1 MKFKDLAMETERG
14 GVGSQRVLSGLPSSE
29 PDTPR
34 PGFDSGFT
42 MVEIAICLAVI
53 GFALVAIIGVL
64 PTGMQVQRENREETL
79 INQDGAY
86 FMEAIRSGARGIEE
100 LPNYVMEI
108 KVVEDSPSGPTT
120 NEVPCPEK
128 VISGTNIIGALS
140 TPWGWP
146 PIPDCLPL
154 DQNRRVYRTQAKVR
168 SISGAAAEK
177 GDTNTITFEYI
188 LTSEIT
194 PFRTIDPALQPDVLA
209 FLTNYPQLNLQR
221 NLYEVRLTFRWPLL
235 INGTVGNGRKVFR
248 SMISGNFDTNEMG
261 YFFDGGSY
269 ARSGT
274 NAPFGP

>member
-100 LPNYVMEI
+100 LTNYVTEI
-108 KVVEDSPSGPTT
+108 MVTEADANGNPITPPVL
-120 NEVPCPEK
+120 CPEK
-128 VISGTNIIGALS
+128 IISGTNIIGALS
-140 TPWGWP
+140 TPQYWP

-154 DQNRRVYRTQAKVR
+154 DQNRLVYRTQAKVR

-188 LTSEIT
+188 LTSEIM
-194 PFRTIDPALQPDVLA
+194 PFQAIDPAII
-209 FLTNYPQLNLQR
+209 TNYPQLNLQR

-248 SMISGNFDTNEMG
+248 SMISGSFDTNEMG

-274 NAPFGP
+274 NAPFGPW

>member
-14 GVGSQRVLSGLPSSE
+14 GVGSQRVLSGLPYSE

-86 FMEAIRSGARGIEE
+86 FMEAIRSGARG
-100 LPNYVMEI
+100 LDDLTNYVTEI
-108 KVVEDSPSGPTT
+108 RVTEGAVDPTGLVVPVGSP
-120 NEVPCPEK
+120 VVCPDQT
-128 VISGTNIIGALS
+128 ISGTNIIGALS
-140 TPWGWP
+140 TPQLWP
-146 PIPDCLPL
+146 PIPDCLPP
-154 DQNRRVYRTQAKVR
+154 NRGVYRTQAKVR

-188 LTSEIT
+188 LTSEIM
-194 PFRTIDPALQPDVLA
+194 PFQAIDPAII
-209 FLTNYPQLNLQR
+209 TNYPQLNLQR

-274 NAPFGP
+274 NAPFGPW